1 MVATTLIVVVSI
13 ALFVYWFR
21 YSVLLLLREEQV
33 EQTREVL
40 RQQHGDLPLDR
51 LHRALNQDYRV
62 LQYLLRHA
70 AGLSLRPSEHYPL
83 VVDYQMMQ
91 VWYRLTPNR
100 RALDEMAGVVS
111 YIACKMGERTA

>member
-1 MVATTLIVVVSI
+1 MIETILIATFSLI
-13 ALFVYWFR
+13 LFVYWFR

-51 LHRALNQDYRV
+51 LHRALNQDYRM
-62 LQYLLRHA
+62 LRYLLRHA
-70 AGLSLRPSEHYPL
+70 AGMSLRPLEHYPL
-83 VVDYQMMQ
+83 VVDYRMMQ

-111 YIACKMGERTA
+111 YITCKMGERAA